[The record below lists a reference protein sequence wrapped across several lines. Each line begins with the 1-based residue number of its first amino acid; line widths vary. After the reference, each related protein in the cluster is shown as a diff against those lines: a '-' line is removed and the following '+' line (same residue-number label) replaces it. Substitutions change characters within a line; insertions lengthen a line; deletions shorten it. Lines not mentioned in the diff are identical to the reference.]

1 MSPPGSGLVSSFDS
15 HAGGKS
21 PKLFPDAEQPIVD
34 LRRRFFSH
42 ALNFQPAQHFK
53 IHLLRDALFAAHPVN
68 RHRGG
73 NAEHRCQRQQCRIA
87 VAVHEA
93 HELLKQGIRA
103 GGHLFVEKIMP
114 DVGGQLFDAAIAFRR
129 IDGAGFLDD
138 RPQRWG
144 DPQSG
149 VERRGGFKFARADS
163 GDHLLEI
170 SAGDRAA
177 QCGDLVEDHAEGE
190 NVGLLRGGA
199 VPKCFRGDI
208 GGRSVEM
215 AFAVGPFRAGDAPVH
230 YIDFAVTA
238 EHDVFRLQIAVDD
251 SSAVAVFDRIANPE
265 KTFEPYLKRAFVTP
279 VAGRFLPL
287 PFAAAFQILF
297 QSNAVDKLHRQ
308 METVRAVGV
317 EAVQGND
324 RRMVEL
330 GIELGFRD
338 EFPDAFRPG
347 KMFFLQGLDDD
358 LPAENQIL
366 RQKNP
371 PESALRD
378 QFQDFVPAAALF
390 QHAAEFNRGIGGK
403 IHRFNRLVGTADDI
417 AQMGA
422 GITGGGVFPLFVHN
436 LREINIVRR
445 SRWLHVLPP
454 DISVRLSSGLC
465 GRKNLRNPLFHGVA
479 GLRDAVA

>member
-1 MSPPGSGLVSSFDS
+1 M
-15 HAGGKS
+15 
-21 PKLFPDAEQPIVD
+21 
-34 LRRRFFSH
+34 
-42 ALNFQPAQHFK
+42 
-53 IHLLRDALFAAHPVN
+53 
-68 RHRGG
+68 
-73 NAEHRCQRQQCRIA
+73 
-87 VAVHEA
+87 AVHKA
-93 HELLKQGIRA
+93 HELLKRGIRP
-103 GGHLFVEKIMP
+103 GSHLFIEKIVTDICRQQF
-114 DVGGQLFDAAIAFRR
+114 DVTVTICR
-129 IDGAGFLDD
+129 INGTGFFYDS
-138 RPQRWG
+138 PQCFG
-144 DPQSG
+144 NTNTG
-149 VERRGGFKFARADS
+149 IERRRRLEFPRTDS
-163 GDHLLEI
+163 GDDLFKVSPRNRI
-170 SAGDRAA
+170 AQGD
-177 QCGDLVEDHAEGE
+177 DLVEDHAEGE

-215 AFAVGPFRAGDAPVH
+215 AFAVGSFRAGDAPVH

-422 GITGGGVFPLFVHN
+422 GITDGGVFPLFVHN
-436 LREINIVRR
+436 LREINIVRG